1 MHLRRNPVR
10 LCGVQVSKSALGLD
24 VFLRPSHGC
33 CAAALLPVHYA
44 LFSALAHDERARQG
58 GSGRVN
64 GGLTDAGTLVDFV
77 YAPQSIRGRDTKA
90 VDTEMRHIAEGLE
103 KSRSINPWEKLRE
116 RHVMW
121 SMVGGWKARENVT

>member
-1 MHLRRNPVR
+1 
-10 LCGVQVSKSALGLD
+10 
-24 VFLRPSHGC
+24 
-33 CAAALLPVHYA
+33 
-44 LFSALAHDERARQG
+44 
-58 GSGRVN
+58 
-64 GGLTDAGTLVDFV
+64 V